1 MATATTSPQE
11 TRLAAPS
18 RRPIF
23 RYVLLAV
30 LFALTSGLEVRSAIT
45 ALHHATIDIA
55 KLVLAGDATLY
66 FVDAKAAA
74 AGLREGDILVAIN
87 HRPYT
92 GSLVYWEALAQATP
106 GSTLLMT
113 VRSPH
118 ANAQNRSI
126 ALSVTRG
133 THFLSSKLA
142 TLGLG
147 VALPAFCIALGFWV
161 VLARPRDL
169 SAWLLLGLLL
179 SLIQFFSVP
188 PQMQSWSPGML
199 KAAVAYYLLLASAW
213 PAFMFLFG
221 FFFPQPLPF
230 FDRPGR
236 WRKWLPWLVVIPY
249 EICVVAGVAVNVGGL
264 TDYASVATLDR
275 ALRRIEGPF
284 ALYELGLVG
293 AFFAFIFTKSAIAIS
308 ADAKRRLRLL
318 YWGATIALTPLLLF
332 GLIEWTKHTIDF
344 PDWFVSFVFLMF
356 LLFPLTLAYVIV
368 VQRAM
373 DVRVV
378 LRQGLQY
385 ALARNGVR
393 VLQVL
398 AVVLVTL
405 TAVALIGQRH
415 DRPQKLIVI
424 ALGLLAVFTI
434 RRLSDKIGAWID
446 RRFFREAYDA
456 EQVLSELSDSVRS
469 MIETRSLIKTVAER
483 ISETLHIPRV
493 AVLLGGGGPYRP
505 AYALGYGSAP
515 DIVFLPGAGTVKVLA
530 RQKEP
535 ARVYLD
541 DPHSWLY
548 REPEVTEED
557 RSKLTQ
563 LDAELLL
570 PLSTR
575 DKLLGFISLGPKLS
589 DEPYSRTDLRLLK
602 SVAAQTGLALENA
615 QLISEIADEVA
626 QRERLNSEVQIARDV
641 QERLFP
647 QTLPAIAGLAYA
659 GTCRSALGVGGD
671 YYDFLALP
679 GGKLGLAI
687 GDVSGKGI
695 AAALTMASLQAS
707 LRSEATRAPADLAV
721 LMGNVNRLLKEA
733 LASNR
738 YATFFYGQYDPATRE
753 LRYVNA
759 GHNPPMLF
767 HAGNGS
773 CRVSRLEACGTVVG
787 LLDNA
792 TYQQAKLT
800 LSTGDVLVAF
810 TDGISEAM
818 NDANEEWGEEELIDT
833 VEGCVGLPPQEMIS
847 CIMRAADEFAAGA
860 RQNDDMT
867 LVVLCAQETSGTQ
880 DATGHQSYRKPCE
893 GGDGLSDS

>member
-1 MATATTSPQE
+1 MASATISVQE

-18 RRPIF
+18 RRPMV
-23 RYVLLAV
+23 RYVLLAA
-30 LFALTSGLEVRSAIT
+30 LFTVTVGLQVRSVIT
-45 ALHHATIDIA
+45 ALHLPSFEVA
-55 KLVLAGDATLY
+55 KFAPTGDGTLLI
-66 FVDAKAAA
+66 VNAEAAA
-74 AGLREGDILVAIN
+74 AGLRAGDVLVAIN

-92 GSLVYWEALAQATP
+92 GSMVYWEALARATP
-106 GSTLLMT
+106 GTPLLIT
-113 VRSPH
+113 VRSPQ
-118 ANAQNRSI
+118 ANAQNR
-126 ALSVTRG
+126 T
-133 THFLSSKLA
+133 
-142 TLGLG
+142 
-147 VALPAFCIALGFWV
+147 VALPVTTGAHFLNSKTATYGMNIAMPVFCIALGFWV
-161 VLARPRDL
+161 VLVRPRDL

-179 SLIQFFSVP
+179 SLTQFFSVP
-188 PQMQSWSPGML
+188 PPIQGLSPGLL
-199 KAAVAYYLLLASAW
+199 KPAFAYYLFLASAW

-221 FFFPQPLPF
+221 FFFPEPLPYF
-230 FDRPGR
+230 TRAGR
-236 WRKWLPWLVVIPY
+236 WRKWLPWIVIIPPV
-249 EICVVAGVAVNVGGL
+249 ICTLAGVVVQVGGL
-264 TDYASVATLDR
+264 TDYASVETLYR
-275 ALRRIEGPF
+275 AMRRINVPSS
-284 ALYELGLVG
+284 LYDLGLVG
-293 AFFAFIFTKSAIAIS
+293 AFFAFVFTKSAIAIS

-318 YWGATIALTPLLLF
+318 YWGATIALTPLLVLV
-332 GLIEWTKHTIDF
+332 LIQSAKHTIDF
-344 PDWFVSFVFLMF
+344 PYWLLTFVFLMF

-393 VLQVL
+393 VLQAL
-398 AVVLVTL
+398 AIILVTL

-415 DRPQKLIVI
+415 DRPAKLLVI
-424 ALGLLAVFTI
+424 ALGLVAIFTI
-434 RRLSDKIGAWID
+434 RHMADKVGDWVD

-456 EQVLSELSDSVRS
+456 EQVLNELSDGVRS
-469 MIETRSLIKTVAER
+469 MVEVRSLIKTVAER

-505 AYALGYGSAP
+505 AFALGYGSAP
-515 DIVFLPGAGTVKVLA
+515 DIVFPAGGGTVKVLQ

-548 REPEVTEED
+548 REPEVTDED
-557 RSKLTQ
+557 RSKLTL

-647 QTLPAIAGLAYA
+647 QTLPAIAGLTYA